1 MIWIAIY
8 ATVISS
14 LLLWRS
20 EYKLYKMNKK
30 IKHVENSND
39 IRIDAVGDKLH
50 EYITKEKF
58 ARLFGYENQ
67 SYLFE
72 YLDHVYSYSQLL
84 ELYNQRYGN
93 ISPDLVTR
101 IDISKYTQKGT
112 K

>member
-1 MIWIAIY
+1 MNWIAIY
-8 ATVISS
+8 AIAISG

-20 EYKLYKMNKK
+20 EYKLYKINKE
-30 IKHVENSND
+30 IERARESTD

-50 EYITKEKF
+50 EYIIKEKF

-72 YLDHVYSYSQLL
+72 YLDHIYSYSQLYK
-84 ELYNQRYGN
+84 LYSQSYAN
-93 ISPDLVTR
+93 INPDLVTR
-101 IDISKYTQKGT
+101 VDISKYTHKGT